1 LSWLI
6 VVGALVAVAMAVHLY
21 EQRRSK
27 RVLAERRA
35 ARERAEE
42 GLRWFRLAR
51 EVRESWLADVE
62 TMTLDI
68 ERTGAAPFSEAP
80 LAFRLVRAD
89 DGSWVAAPREGEG
102 ETDTDTELA
111 LRGPIAERLEA
122 QYQRFQ
128 RRVAKPEAGK

>member
-1 LSWLI
+1 MSWLI

-27 RVLAERRA
+27 RVIAERRA
-35 ARERAEE
+35 ARERAED
-42 GLRWFRLAR
+42 GLRWFQLSR
-51 EVRESWLADVE
+51 EVRESWRADFE

-89 DGSWVAAPREGEG
+89 DGSWVAAPREGEAA
-102 ETDTDTELA
+102 TEVA
-111 LRGPIAERLEA
+111 LRGPIAEKLEA

-128 RRVAKPEAGK
+128 RRVAKPGAGK